1 MAKFNLKEEGR
12 YNTPGFKLN
21 KTSSIKRDWLQKDDQ
36 GEIKT
41 SMVGKRDQSGIT
53 HPRIQTGILLQPA
66 RLLVGDKDQG
76 HKEQSLSMEAQRI
89 KGAIMD
95 IPG

>member
-1 MAKFNLKEEGR
+1 MNLSKNIPTLLKGLKNSMAEFNLKEEGR

-53 HPRIQTGILLQPA
+53 HSRIQADRNSSSTS
-66 RLLVGDKDQG
+66 K
-76 HKEQSLSMEAQRI
+76 
-89 KGAIMD
+89 AI
-95 IPG
+95 GW